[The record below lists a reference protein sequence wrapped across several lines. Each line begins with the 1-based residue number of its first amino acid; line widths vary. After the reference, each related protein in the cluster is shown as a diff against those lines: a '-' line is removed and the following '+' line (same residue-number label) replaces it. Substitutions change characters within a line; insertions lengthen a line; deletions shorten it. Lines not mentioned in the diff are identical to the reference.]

1 MTVALAFKIF
11 PKVSS
16 TEQAAL
22 DAGTVWMDREL
33 FSGKPNINKMLKQ
46 DIRPLSGEEQAF
58 LHGPVNELCNMIDDW
73 EIQRTKQ
80 IPG

>member
-1 MTVALAFKIF
+1 
-11 PKVSS
+11 
-16 TEQAAL
+16 
-22 DAGTVWMDREL
+22 
-33 FSGKPNINKMLKQ
+33 MLKQ

-80 IPG
+80 IPDDVWTFIKDNKFLA